1 MTSSA
6 GRIRG
11 GYDERS
17 HLAAEAAYQGRVG
30 ATRLEPV
37 HVLLDDGRVRTVTVH
52 VGVNIGSDPHLREAA
67 LAGALHRFEGGEELA
82 VPYVL
87 HDPTARRLALVVPA
101 SLRHRALEEHGKL
114 IAAIAADREVPVPPY
129 ALEAKVVIG
138 PSGLRAFLEAP
149 ARPAEE
155 ALAGERDLLEAQR
168 TALEMERGGLERERQ
183 DLLRQRD
190 ALERERAAA
199 ASDRDGLERDRAGLE
214 QREQRVRERA
224 ESVTSREDEL
234 REEQEKQEAQ
244 GRDLGMREEEL
255 AQRLEAL
262 VQREQALRGSEH
274 RAREAEPPPERP
286 RSVPPERPRTLPP
299 AAPATAAL
307 LVPPASP
314 IVQPALGDEGLAL
327 DAEEEFEEL
336 EPEPTAFVRVP
347 AEEVED
353 AVEEI
358 DDEDVAEEVEPDADE
373 LALSEESTGL
383 SAADV
388 ESDDASAGPRLPA
401 ALADAEL
408 AAHAEDGVELLVKL
422 PEGLDALDELE
433 LSVRLSEEDGPVA
446 ILELSGRGAAG
457 RVSRRAALDLRS
469 STDRAVLD
477 ELRRRFEASVR
488 SFAHDGRELGEV
500 RVAAPLEVN
509 AARVLDRGSRLRS
522 ELPRD
527 QLAQR
532 ALSRPRPDEAHPFT
546 AEPSGEGSPAAVLA
560 ALEVL
565 AAWLAPD
572 RIDRALTVL
581 AVSRDQIDLTVTR
594 TLEAAIAH
602 GLALPPS
609 LAERALSGALV
620 PDAAALVVRQIDAF
634 RGTVLRPDRG
644 RLDAE
649 QIAANWERLVEA
661 AAASEVPLDAETHD
675 LAFRAIRAHRGE
687 DAAGEDPVDPGRFD
701 ALDPPQLVL
710 LLEHPRHRR
719 AAAVALA
726 ARRDAGFADVLCKAV
741 RKMPRAEVVRV
752 LPKLVGLGEE
762 AGDALIDG
770 LSARKT
776 FVRQGF
782 ALVLGH
788 LKLRRAVVPLL
799 HRLLAEESDVGRE
812 LARILG
818 GFGNAAF
825 RPFVRQ
831 LADAR
836 VDDAR
841 LVSTLAHLSLAGC
854 DKQVAELTKDPD
866 PRTRD
871 LAARAVAA
879 LGEARAQEEIVRG
892 LRPLESGDP
901 VLAFSRRFEEELKGT
916 APDADLAGDE

>member
-67 LAGALHRFEGGEELA
+67 LDGALHRFEGGEELA

-101 SLRHRALEEHGKL
+101 ALRHRALEEHGKL

-138 PSGLRAFLEAP
+138 PPGLRAFLEAP
-149 ARPAEE
+149 VRPAEE
-155 ALAGERDLLEAQR
+155 SLAAERDLLEAQR

-183 DLLRQRD
+183 DLLRQRET
-190 ALERERAAA
+190 LERERAAA
-199 ASDRDGLERDRAGLE
+199 AADRDGLERDRAGLE

-262 VQREQALRGSEH
+262 VQRERALRESEQ
-274 RAREAEPPPERP
+274 RAREADLPPERP

-299 AAPATAAL
+299 AAPPIGAL
-307 LVPPASP
+307 LAPPASP
-314 IVQPALGDEGLAL
+314 IVQPAPSEEGPAL
-327 DAEEEFEEL
+327 DADEEFEEL

-347 AEEVED
+347 AEDVED

-358 DDEDVAEEVEPDADE
+358 DDDDVAEEVEPDGEE
-373 LALSEESTGL
+373 LGLPEESTGL
-383 SAADV
+383 SAVA
-388 ESDDASAGPRLPA
+388 SDAAPTGPRLPD

-408 AAHAEDGVELLVKL
+408 AAYAEDGVELLVRL
-422 PEGLDALDELE
+422 PEGHDAPAELE

-446 ILELSGRGAAG
+446 ILELSGRGPEG
-457 RVSRRAALDLRS
+457 RMSRRAALDLRS
-469 STDRAVLD
+469 SADRAVLD

-488 SFAHDGRELGEV
+488 CFAHDGRELGEA
-500 RVAAPLEVN
+500 RVASPLEVN
-509 AARVLDRGSRLRS
+509 AARVLDRGARLRS
-522 ELPRD
+522 ELPRE

-532 ALSRPRPDEAHPFT
+532 ALSRPRPEEPHPFT
-546 AEPSGEGSPAAVLA
+546 AEPAGEGSAAAVLGT
-560 ALEVL
+560 LEAL

-572 RIDRALTVL
+572 RIDRALTAL
-581 AVSRDQIDLTVTR
+581 AVPRDQIDLTVTR
-594 TLEAAIAH
+594 TLEAAIGH

-661 AAASEVPLDAETHD
+661 AASSEVPLDAETHD

-687 DAAGEDPVDPGRFD
+687 DAGGDDAVEPGRFD

-710 LLEHPRHRR
+710 LLEHPRHRQ
-719 AAAVALA
+719 AAAIALA
-726 ARRDAGFADVLCKAV
+726 ARRDAAFADALCKAV

-799 HRLLAEESDVGRE
+799 HRLLAEESEVGRE
-812 LARILG
+812 LARVLG
-818 GFGNAAF
+818 SFGNAAF

-866 PRTRD
+866 PRTRE
-871 LAARAVAA
+871 LAARAVASLA
-879 LGEARAQEEIVRG
+879 DARAQEEIVRG
-892 LRPLESGDP
+892 VRPLESGDP

-916 APDADLAGDE
+916 APEADLAGDE